1 MNNFMLISYSM
12 MVINLLAKIAPNS
25 VIFKSLITKPVYA
38 NLVFITNFVLK
49 NYEQCGIRR
58 RVWH

>member
-1 MNNFMLISYSM
+1 MLISYRM
-12 MVINLLAKIAPNS
+12 MVINLLTKIAPNS
-25 VIFKSLITKPVYA
+25 VIIKSLITKPVYA

-49 NYEQCGIRR
+49 NYEQCGIKR

>member
-1 MNNFMLISYSM
+1 MLISYSM
-12 MVINLLAKIAPNS
+12 MVINLLTKIAPNS
-25 VIFKSLITKPVYA
+25 VIFKSLITKPVNA
-38 NLVFITNFVLK
+38 NLVFITNFVRK